1 MKRRGE
7 SFAALLTL
15 LAALAVA
22 GFSLLLGGCSLPT
35 DTKTV
40 AAKGPTM
47 VLETSKGRSEIAV
60 EIADTLDERTKGLMF
75 RKTMPK
81 EAGMFFI
88 FEEESEKSFW
98 MKNTLIPLD
107 MIFIDAGYKVVS
119 IAKNAQPCKGDPCAV
134 YPSGKPAKFV
144 LEVNAGVSDSI
155 GLKDGDKAQL
165 II

>member
-1 MKRRGE
+1 MKSRVGFGARGTL
-7 SFAALLTL
+7 FAS
-15 LAALAVA
+15 LAVA
-22 GFSLLLGGCSLPT
+22 GFALLLGGCSLTT

-40 AAKGPTM
+40 TAKGPTI
-47 VLETSKGRSEIAV
+47 VLETSKGRTEIAV

-75 RKTMPK
+75 RETMPK
-81 EAGMFFI
+81 ESGMFFI

-134 YPSGKPAKFV
+134 YPSVKPAKFV
-144 LEVNAGVSDSI
+144 LEVNGGVSDSV